1 MAHTT
6 LEGKWLRLF
15 APQIIPGPVREAPGT
30 LCRADKTGLTVA
42 TGEEYLR
49 IGEVQLEGSKRMSAD
64 AFLRGRPLAPGLRFP
79 T

>member
-6 LEGKWLRLF
+6 LEGKWLRFF
-15 APQIIPGPVREAPGT
+15 APLVSVGPVREASGT
-30 LCRADKTGLTVA
+30 LCRADKTGLVVA
-42 TGEEYLR
+42 TGENYLR
-49 IGEVQLEGSKRMSAD
+49 LGEVQLEGGKRMSAD